1 MATPEQPQR
10 DELIAAVKSMAPFPI
25 LMATFM
31 LVYAV
36 WFGVAWSVIGWAV
49 FALFGVYAVWLIF
62 CGVQHIRVTK
72 KLPKPA
78 PTPASKRIAK
88 QMQLLSAV
96 SYTPLWIIIVLF
108 CIFQQQIYIMPALV
122 LIVGLHF
129 IPQAKIF
136 DRTIDYYLAPLPICT
151 ALIGFYLAF
160 ATSTSWQAV
169 YAISSIG
176 GALATAGYGLYMV
189 LGHKQL
195 MNQIN
200 HA

>member
-1 MATPEQPQR
+1 MASPEQPQR
-10 DELIAAVKSMAPFPI
+10 DELIAAAKSMAPFPI

-31 LVYAV
+31 LIYAV
-36 WFGVAWSVIGWAV
+36 WFGVAWGAIGWAV
-49 FALFGVYAVWLIF
+49 FALFGVYAAWLIF

-78 PTPASKRIAK
+78 PTPVSKRIAK
-88 QMQLLSAV
+88 QMQLLSMV

-136 DRTIDYYLAPLPICT
+136 GRTIDYYLAPLPICT

-160 ATSTSWQAV
+160 ATSTSWQEV
-169 YAISSIG
+169 YAISNIG

-189 LGHKQL
+189 LSHKHL

-200 HA
+200 HV

>member
-10 DELIAAVKSMAPFPI
+10 DELIAAAKSMAPFLI

-31 LVYAV
+31 LIYAV
-36 WFGVAWSVIGWAV
+36 WFGVAWGVIGWAV
-49 FALFGVYAVWLIF
+49 FALFGVYAAWLIF
-62 CGVQHIRVTK
+62 CGVQHIRATK
-72 KLPKPA
+72 KLPKPT
-78 PTPASKRIAK
+78 PTPTSKRIAK
-88 QMQLLSAV
+88 QMQLLSTV
-96 SYTPLWIIIVLF
+96 SYAPLWIILALLV
-108 CIFQQQIYIMPALV
+108 IFQQQIYIMPALV

-160 ATSTSWQAV
+160 ATSTSWQTV

-176 GALATAGYGLYMV
+176 GADY
-189 LGHKQL
+189 
-195 MNQIN
+195 IWC
-200 HA
+200 